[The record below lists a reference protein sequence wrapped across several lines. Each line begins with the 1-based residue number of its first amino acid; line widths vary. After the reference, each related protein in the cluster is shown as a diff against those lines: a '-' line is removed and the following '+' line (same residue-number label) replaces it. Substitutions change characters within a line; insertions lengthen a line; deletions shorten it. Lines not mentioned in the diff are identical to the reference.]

1 MQASLKHLLGLF
13 AGRGKT
19 VNCMV
24 VFSFRLS
31 YLRFRL
37 LEISEG
43 KVKQTG

>member
-1 MQASLKHLLGLF
+1 MQPFMGLL

-31 YLRFRL
+31 YFRFRL